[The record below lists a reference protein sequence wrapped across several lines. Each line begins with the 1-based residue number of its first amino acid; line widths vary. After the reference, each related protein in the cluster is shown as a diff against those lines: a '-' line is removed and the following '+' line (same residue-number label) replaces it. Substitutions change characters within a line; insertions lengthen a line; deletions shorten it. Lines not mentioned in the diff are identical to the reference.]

1 MTIQSARLAAVLSV
15 IGTTL
20 GVFGIV
26 TEQDAT
32 SQPSSAT
39 QPTEIAATSMPTP
52 TVLVPQKLERPK
64 GSPLPMKSGEGP
76 RKVDEIV
83 GFRRKLRLPMPTT
96 EELAEADPEVRRLL
110 EIVLAMPSTI
120 EKSALLRLLP
130 EIDGEAVWVSKG
142 SWSILK
148 DKGHEP
154 FWNGERG
161 RREVFVGMTLVPAT
175 LARIRRKERDGIA
188 YFRAFKDD
196 YTTIY
201 PVANSYVVGRYE
213 GSWASMIEVFSR
225 SEAFLYSWTL
235 HMQILEHEENGVSIV
250 ERVDIGNDTHW
261 ASGRDRYYE
270 VKDGGRPFGYL
281 LVSEFGLDIKSV
293 PDDRGDIRDA
303 IRANLEYLRKLP

>member
-1 MTIQSARLAAVLSV
+1 MKINLSKIAAIASV

-20 GVFGIV
+20 GVFNS
-26 TEQDAT
+26 EQDAGSRPSPET
-32 SQPSSAT
+32 RSQEVS
-39 QPTEIAATSMPTP
+39 ATSMPTP
-52 TVLVPQKLERPK
+52 TVRVPQKLARPK
-64 GSPLPMKSGEGP
+64 GSPMPMKSGEGP
-76 RKVDEIV
+76 RTVEEIV
-83 GFRRKLRLPMPTT
+83 GFRRKLRLPMPSSD
-96 EELAEADPEVRRLL
+96 ELADADPEVRRILG
-110 EIVLAMPSTI
+110 IVLALPATI

-175 LARIRRKERDGIA
+175 LARIRQKERDGVA

-201 PVANSYVVGRYE
+201 PVENSYVVGRYD
-213 GSWASMIEVFSR
+213 GTPATMIEVFSR

-235 HMQILEHEENGVSIV
+235 HMQILEHRENGISIV

-261 ASGRDRYYE
+261 ASGRDRWFE
-270 VKDGGRPFGYL
+270 VTDGGRPLGHF

-303 IRANLEYLRKLP
+303 IRANLEYLRTP